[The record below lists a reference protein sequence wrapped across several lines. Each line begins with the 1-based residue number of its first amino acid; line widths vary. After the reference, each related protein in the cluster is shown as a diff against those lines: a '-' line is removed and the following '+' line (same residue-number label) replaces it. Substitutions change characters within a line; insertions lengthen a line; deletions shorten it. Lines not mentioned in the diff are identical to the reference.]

1 MPSISIVN
9 RYSYLIFSAA
19 VLAALVALAAAGLLR
34 EWWLAVIPLV
44 LALEVAGFL
53 LMRTGRSTLGS
64 PAEVRR
70 LIGTK
75 QPVLLEFFSDY

>member
-1 MPSISIVN
+1 MPSVVN
-9 RYSYLIFSAA
+9 RYSYLIFSVA

-34 EWWLAVIPLV
+34 DLWLALIPLV
-44 LALEVAGFL
+44 LALEVAGYL
-53 LMRTGRSTLGS
+53 LMRTGHSTLGS

>member
-1 MPSISIVN
+1 MPSAVN

-34 EWWLAVIPLV
+34 DLWLALIPLV
-44 LALEVAGFL
+44 LALEVAGYL

>member
-1 MPSISIVN
+1 MPSVVN

-34 EWWLAVIPLV
+34 DLWLALIPLV

>member
-1 MPSISIVN
+1 MPSAVN
-9 RYSYLIFSAA
+9 RYSYLILSAA
-19 VLAALVALAAAGLLR
+19 VLVALVALAVAGVLR

-44 LALEVAGFL
+44 LALEVAGLL